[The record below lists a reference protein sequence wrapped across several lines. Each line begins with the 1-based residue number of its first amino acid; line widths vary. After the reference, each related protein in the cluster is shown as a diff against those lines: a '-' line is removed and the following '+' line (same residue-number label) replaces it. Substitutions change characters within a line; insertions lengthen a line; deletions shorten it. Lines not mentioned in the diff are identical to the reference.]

1 MKNIFSK
8 TIQLSIIALLL
19 SFTVNAEA
27 YEKEGKIEK
36 EFNIGNNTRIEFSNK
51 SSDLNIKIWDKQ
63 TVKLECFYKLKANDE
78 EDVMKTIDALQNL
91 EVEQSNSVLSIQTGI
106 FTKINST
113 VISGL
118 IKKFVG
124 TLSSGTVVRLKE
136 YKIEYILTLPDN
148 HEFMLKQKYSD
159 VSMPSYSGEVELDL
173 YDVDMTAGRLDQAQ
187 LLKTKY
193 SDLNFESLGNCVVD
207 LYDTGV
213 KLGSMGD
220 LNLKSK
226 YSKFELEEVGS
237 VIIESYDDK
246 LYFPKLNSIKGS
258 AKYTDLNIGDVEFA
272 DLNLYDCELRAHDCG
287 NLKLVGKY
295 SGIVFDKVNIFEYP
309 DCYDNT
315 VKANFVG
322 EFSAVSKYTEFEF
335 GHVAGFID
343 LNTYDDKL
351 IVDRMDADFY
361 SIRVDGK
368 YTDVS
373 INLLGKAQFFL
384 DVNFKY
390 TKYEL
395 PEDVL
400 YSDVNT
406 KSSQFIASG
415 RTEGLKKDDQIKVQ
429 KNKLGIRKANIG
441 KVSIEQYDGTLK
453 IK

>member
-1 MKNIFSK
+1 MKSIFKKS
-8 TIQLSIIALLL
+8 IQFLMIAALLGFTL
-19 SFTVNAEA
+19 SAEA
-27 YEKEGKIEK
+27 YEKEGKIVK
-36 EFNIGNNTRIEFSNK
+36 EFNIGENTRIEFSNK
-51 SSDLNIKIWDKQ
+51 SSDLNIKLWNKES
-63 TVKLECFYKLKANDE
+63 VKLECFYKLRANDE
-78 EDVMKTIDALQNL
+78 DDVLTTIEALEDL
-91 EVEQSNSVLSIQTGI
+91 EVDQTNSLLSIQTGI

-124 TLSSGTVVRLKE
+124 TLTSGKVVRLKE
-136 YKIEYILTLPDN
+136 YKIEYVLTLPDN
-148 HEFMLKQKYSD
+148 HEFKLKQKYSD
-159 VSMPSYSGEVELDL
+159 VSMPTYSGVVELDL
-173 YDVDMTAGRLDQAQ
+173 YDVDMTAGRLDHAKQ
-187 LLKTKY
+187 LKTKY
-193 SDLNFESLGNCVVD
+193 SDLNFESLGNCVID
-207 LYDTGV
+207 LYDTDV
-213 KLGSMGD
+213 KLGRMGD

-226 YSKFELEEVGS
+226 YSKFELQEVGS
-237 VIIESYDDK
+237 VILDSYDDK
-246 LYFPKLNSIKGS
+246 LDFPKLNSIKGA
-258 AKYTDLNIGDVEFA
+258 AKYTDLNIGDVDFA
-272 DLNLYDCELRAHDCG
+272 DLSLYDCELRAKDCG
-287 NLKLVGKY
+287 DLRLTGKY
-295 SGIVFDKVNIFEYP
+295 SGIVLGEVNVFEFS

-322 EFSAVSKYTEFEF
+322 EFSTNSKYTEFEF
-335 GHVAGFID
+335 SHVAGFID

-361 SIRVDGK
+361 SISVNGK

-395 PEDVL
+395 PDDVL

-415 RTEGLKKDDQIKVQ
+415 RTEGLKKDDQIKIQ
-429 KNKLGIRKANIG
+429 KNKAGVRKANIG
-441 KVSIEQYDGTLK
+441 KISIEQYDGTLK